1 MTTTS
6 TLVGKGHAETGKK
19 PASASRKTGGTPASA
34 SRKERNERGGGL
46 PTLEDVAKVA
56 GVSRATASRVI
67 NGVRNVDPQLHEM
80 VWNAVG
86 QTGYVPNRLARS
98 LVTRRTGTVALV
110 VSDNEA
116 HDDDPF
122 MGRFF
127 ADPYFGRVVGGLMSV
142 LRTAGI
148 QLALQIVGTEEQRT
162 RLVGD
167 LRHGQADG
175 AVVLSLPGHDPLPG
189 MLTEV
194 GVPAVMIGRPADPVP
209 INYVDLA
216 NDSGAAMAADHLVS
230 IGCRVVGMISGPPGV
245 PASNDRV
252 NGFRS
257 AMARHGHAWVPVVA
271 GNFTQD
277 SGEAAVR
284 TLIAQNPGLDGLFVA
299 NDLMA
304 LGALM
309 ALREA
314 ARDVPGDVAV
324 VGFDDSSAATSASPP
339 LTTIRHPLE
348 DMAAE
353 AARLLLARIEDPE
366 MRVSSV
372 IYEPALIRRRSA

>member
-1 MTTTS
+1 VTTT
-6 TLVGKGHAETGKK
+6 
-19 PASASRKTGGTPASA
+19 GG
-34 SRKERNERGGGL
+34 RLRGERL
-46 PTLEDVAKVA
+46 PTLEDVARVA
-56 GVSRATASRVI
+56 GVSRATVSRVI
-67 NGVRNVDPQLHEM
+67 NGIRNVDPQLHEM
-80 VWNAVG
+80 VWDAVG

-110 VSDNEA
+110 VSDSEA

-148 QLALQIVGTEEQRT
+148 QLALQIVGTEEQRA
-162 RLVGD
+162 RLVAD

-175 AVVLSLPGHDPLPG
+175 AIVLSLPGNDPLPS
-189 MLTEV
+189 MLTDA
-194 GVPAVMIGRPADPVP
+194 GVPAVMIGRPAEPIP

-230 IGCRVVGMISGPPGV
+230 LGSRAVGMVSGPTGV
-245 PASNDRV
+245 PASNDRIT
-252 NGFRS
+252 GFRA

-271 GNFTQD
+271 GNFTQE
-277 SGEAAVR
+277 SGESAMR
-284 TLIAQNPGLDGLFVA
+284 TLLDQHPELDGVFVA

-304 LGALM
+304 LGALV
-309 ALREA
+309 ALRDAGRE
-314 ARDVPGDVAV
+314 VPGDVAV
-324 VGFDDSSAATSASPP
+324 VGFDDSSAAVSASPP

-353 AARLLLARIEDPE
+353 AAKLLLARVDDPE

-372 IYEPALIRRRSA
+372 IYEPALVRRRSA